1 MSSSQGSVMTTSV
14 SEVGKVAPK
23 LPAGSVPHALSV
35 LVGSLTALVGHST
48 ALIALTERIDPI
60 VTAGIDPREGNVL
73 TDPVALI
80 APSVTAGID
89 PIEGS
94 ALIEQIDPSVQSVP
108 IGLVALVVS
117 VTSIVLHLRIV
128 PVVLALQ
135 MTDLGKKEALAESTP
150 RRKKRVASG
159 PTIASVTETKR
170 GVNVFVLSALAIS
183 RYSPSTR
190 RSSL

>member
-23 LPAGSVPHALSV
+23 LPAGSVPPALSV

-48 ALIALTERIDPI
+48 ALIVLTERIDPI
-60 VTAGIDPREGNVL
+60 VTAGIDPREGSAL

-80 APSVTAGID
+80 DPIVTAGIE
-89 PIEGS
+89 PKEGS
-94 ALIEQIDPSVQSVP
+94 ALTEQIDPSVQSVP

-117 VTSIVLHLRIV
+117 VTSIVALRWIV

-150 RRKKRVASG
+150 RRKKRVVSG

-183 RYSPSTR
+183 RYSPSIR

>member
-14 SEVGKVAPK
+14 SEVGKVVPK
-23 LPAGSVPHALSV
+23 HPAGSVPHALSV

-48 ALIALTERIDPI
+48 ALIVLLTERIDPI
-60 VTAGIDPREGNVL
+60 VTAGIDPREGNAL
-73 TDPVALI
+73 T
-80 APSVTAGID
+80 
-89 PIEGS
+89 
-94 ALIEQIDPSVQSVP
+94 EQIDPSVQSVP
-108 IGLVALVVS
+108 IGLVALVVTE
-117 VTSIVLHLRIV
+117 TSIVALRRIV

-150 RRKKRVASG
+150 RRKKKVVSG